1 MDKRS
6 NKIFLWLIIITA
18 FVILIVTI
26 YKAFNQFNF
35 LGRDKKEEK
44 EEQVVS
50 MAQNT
55 ASEYVYLKDKSAMEQ
70 SLLSKQEQKDE
81 LNINKFESRNTSNIY
96 ITGISYINIF
106 NKNLNYPISKNV
118 INSMLDEKFKV
129 DKKINDE
136 ILDGFAGEYTFIPYG
151 ICELIQDS
159 NLEKYLFYGYRVNE
173 IEKTAEDYGYI
184 LTFNLSSSAFSIA
197 PYTFNELKDVI
208 SKEDDYTNNIV
219 SLNEYNRINIVDD
232 TPEKDCNEIFRL
244 FKYNAIYNYEL
255 AFDELEAEY
264 SKKFGSSKAFS
275 TYVES
280 NQSKL
285 ESIQIESSTYKKDN
299 ETITYTCMDQNKNS
313 FYIITN
319 EKDFFDFKIQFSNI
333 IF

>member
-1 MDKRS
+1 MNKRS

-18 FVILIVTI
+18 FVILVVTI
-26 YKAFNQFNF
+26 IRAFNQFNF
-35 LGRDKKEEK
+35 LDITNKDEKKE
-44 EEQVVS
+44 QVIS
-50 MAQNT
+50 KAQNT
-55 ASEYVYLKDKSAMEQ
+55 ASEYVYLKDKSVIEQ
-70 SLLSKQEQKDE
+70 TLLSKQKQKDE

-106 NKNLNYPISKNV
+106 NKNLNYPISTNV
-118 INSMLDEKFKV
+118 INSMLDEKFKK
-129 DKKINDE
+129 DKNIDDE
-136 ILDGFAGEYTFIPYG
+136 TLKEFAGEYTFIPYG
-151 ICELIQDS
+151 ICEIFQES
-159 NLEKYLFYGYRVNE
+159 NLNKYLFYGYRVNE
-173 IEKTAEDYGYI
+173 IKNTAENYGYI
-184 LTFNLSSSAFSIA
+184 ITLNHSASAFSIA

-208 SKEDDYTNNIV
+208 SKEDSYTNNLL

-244 FKYNAIYNYEL
+244 FKYNVIYNYEL

-264 SKKFGSSKAFS
+264 SKKFGSSKAFF

-285 ESIQIESSTYKKDN
+285 ESIQIESITYKKEN
-299 ETITYTCMDQNKNS
+299 EIITYRCIDQNKNS